1 MLTLEKPTTRP
12 TRYGAEMR
20 EVAELDEHT
29 LCRLRENAALVVK
42 QAGTLTDFAFGYT
55 PESLEWLDGF
65 IERLRAGGMF
75 DGTGGIDGYLNVFG
89 SYLGEAVIHAVGGT
103 WKRCDGDLGVTLP
116 EGNWAFPFAKVEKLL
131 RGEDGQSLRGFYE
144 AALALPQF
152 AQDKK
157 EQE

>member
-1 MLTLEKPTTRP
+1 
-12 TRYGAEMR
+12 MR
-20 EVAELDEHT
+20 EVAELDKQT

-65 IERLRAGGMF
+65 IERLRTGGMF

-89 SYLGEAVIHAVGGT
+89 SYLGEAVVRVAGGA
-103 WKRCDGDLGVTLP
+103 WKRCDGDLGVLLP
-116 EGNWAFPFAKVEKLL
+116 RNNWAFPFTKVEKLL
-131 RGEDGQSLRGFYE
+131 RGEDGQSLLGFYE
-144 AALALPQF
+144 AALALPWL
-152 AQDKK
+152 ARDKK